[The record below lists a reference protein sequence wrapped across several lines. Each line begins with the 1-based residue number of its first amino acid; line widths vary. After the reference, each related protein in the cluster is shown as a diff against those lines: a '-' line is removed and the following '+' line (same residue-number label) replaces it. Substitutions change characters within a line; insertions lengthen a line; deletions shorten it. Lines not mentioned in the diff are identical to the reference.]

1 MALPLRVK
9 HPDHRM
15 TTTSFDIMK
24 SDPTLGRAEALRHAT
39 LAYLNDSSDPRNV
52 YPANWAPFV
61 ALAPPLSAKDRR
73 GLTG

>member
-1 MALPLRVK
+1 
-9 HPDHRM
+9 M
-15 TTTSFDIMK
+15 TTTTFDIMK

-61 ALAPPLSAKDRR
+61 ALAPPLSAKDGLMHRNNLMPYRR